1 MPEFDEPKSISD
13 EDGMVNKLRQAGAV
27 FIGITNM
34 HQLGIG
40 LTGINP
46 SKYVRSIVFRS
57 ACPALKGFVAK
68 HCVYLCWMISLLTN
82 FSGVSLT
89 TRFS

>member
-1 MPEFDEPKSISD
+1 MPEFDEPKGISD
-13 EDGMVNKLRQAGAV
+13 EDGMVNKLRQGGAV

-46 SKYVRSIVFRS
+46 SKYVR
-57 ACPALKGFVAK
+57 
-68 HCVYLCWMISLLTN
+68 
-82 FSGVSLT
+82 
-89 TRFS
+89 